1 MSFLSQA
8 IVHRVNQE
16 PGAMPGAGLK
26 PLTAI
31 AYFVGAPIVLFL
43 IIGGA
48 TLLATSRKQKSN

>member
-31 AYFVGAPIVLFL
+31 AYFVGAPIALFVVISGL
-43 IIGGA
+43 
-48 TLLATSRKQKSN
+48 TLLATSRKK

>member
-8 IVHRVNQE
+8 IIQRVNQE

-31 AYFVGAPIVLFL
+31 AYFVGAPIALFVVIAGL
-43 IIGGA
+43 TA
-48 TLLATSRKQKSN
+48 LTSSSKKNKY

>member
-31 AYFVGAPIVLFL
+31 AYFVGAPIALFV
-43 IIGGA
+43 IIGA
-48 TLLATSRKQKSN
+48 FTLLATSRKK